1 MGNDNAE
8 GTIMEYSEIYVK
20 RIRKLCKDRGI
31 AINKLATM
39 SDVKQSTLDN
49 IVRGL
54 TKNPRVKTLHKV
66 ALAFN
71 MTLAEFLD
79 FDELNEYSFDDDTK
93 DE

>member
-1 MGNDNAE
+1 
-8 GTIMEYSEIYVK
+8 MEYFELYVK
-20 RIRKLCKDRGI
+20 RIRQLCKVRGL

-39 SDVKQSTLDN
+39 NDVKQSTLDN

-54 TKNPRVKTLHKV
+54 TKNPRVKTLHKI

-79 FDELNEYSFDDDTK
+79 FEELNEYSFDDDT
-93 DE
+93 EE

>member
-1 MGNDNAE
+1 MGSIAL
-8 GTIMEYSEIYVK
+8 EYSDLYVK
-20 RIRKLCKDRGI
+20 RIRALCKERRI

-54 TKNPRVKTLHKV
+54 TKNPRVKTLHKI

-79 FDELNEYSFDDDTK
+79 FDELNEYSFEDDS
-93 DE
+93 EE

>member
-1 MGNDNAE
+1 MDS
-8 GTIMEYSEIYVK
+8 TDYSELYVK
-20 RIRKLCKDRGI
+20 RIRALCKERGI

-54 TKNPRVKTLHKV
+54 TKNPRVKTLHKI
-66 ALAFN
+66 AIAFN

-79 FDELNEYSFDDDTK
+79 YKELNDYSFDDDT
-93 DE
+93 EE